1 MKLHR
6 FNEEGLR
13 RFGHFLDLLAVD
25 SSLSPPM
32 ELLDDRAYA
41 ALTHPGIEIESRQF
55 SNRMDVAKYLDLIL
69 SSAND
74 ANVQR
79 DVGLWAWLTLFYFD
93 QVCPKRSTGDRKVG
107 AQRATWIPQID
118 ESRRFYRHALLGPY
132 LAYRAHRDSPDR
144 ARVLLAD
151 PLHIT
156 TSEPFRL
163 FIETP
168 FINMDAPVE
177 LATSFFFNPETQKI
191 RRGTGTKGPGGMRR
205 LLGVLQQLDLT
216 FDIHTLS
223 VKQLRGLLPNEFDKW
238 AIQSSADNDTR

>member
-13 RFGHFLDLLAVD
+13 RFGQYLDSLAVD
-25 SSLSPPM
+25 TRLLPPIG
-32 ELLDDRAYA
+32 LLDDRAYA
-41 ALTHPGIEIESRQF
+41 VLVLPGIEIESRQF
-55 SNRMDVAKYLDLIL
+55 ANRMEVAKYLDQTL
-69 SSAND
+69 SGTTGAD
-74 ANVQR
+74 VQR

-93 QVCPKRSTGDRKVG
+93 QVCPQRSTGDRKVG

-118 ESRRFYRHALLGPY
+118 ESRRFYRHAFLGPY

-151 PLHIT
+151 PLHVT

-177 LATSFFFNPETQKI
+177 LATRFFFNPETRKL

-223 VKQLRGLLPNEFDKW
+223 VKQLQGLLPKEFEKW
-238 AIQSSADNDTR
+238 VIQSSANGGNA